1 MRLSCVHDVLAPRPR
16 RPEPTLGAPGP
27 SNLRDAIIDP
37 DSQPSATATVMVVD
51 DEPGVRAALE
61 RALRIERYDVRL
73 AGDGTE
79 ALALLAERSPDAI
92 VLDVS
97 MPDVDG
103 LEVCRRL
110 RAAGDRTPVLMLT
123 ARDAVDDR
131 VAGLDAGADDYLVKP
146 FALKELQARLR
157 ALLRRTEATRAGVLR
172 FADLELDPV
181 GREVRRA
188 GREIELSRTEF
199 NLLEL
204 FLEHP
209 RQVLTRS
216 QIFEHVWGYDFGSTS
231 NALGVYIGYLRRKT
245 EARGEPRL
253 LHTVRGVGYVLRD
266 R

>member
-1 MRLSCVHDVLAPRPR
+1 MMFCRHVPAALSQ
-16 RPEPTLGAPGP
+16 TLGASGP
-27 SNLRDAIIDP
+27 SNDSDAIIDP
-37 DSQPSATATVMVVD
+37 DSQPSAGANATVMVVD

-181 GREVRRA
+181 AREVRR
-188 GREIELSRTEF
+188 GDREIELSRTEF

-216 QIFEHVWGYDFGSTS
+216 QIFERVWGYDFGSTS

-245 EARGEPRL
+245 EAGSEPRL

-266 R
+266 H

>member
-1 MRLSCVHDVLAPRPR
+1 
-16 RPEPTLGAPGP
+16 
-27 SNLRDAIIDP
+27 
-37 DSQPSATATVMVVD
+37 MVVD

-181 GREVRRA
+181 AREVRRGA
-188 GREIELSRTEF
+188 REIELSRTEF

-216 QIFEHVWGYDFGSTS
+216 QIFERVWGYDFGSTS

-245 EARGEPRL
+245 EAGGEPRL

-266 R
+266 H